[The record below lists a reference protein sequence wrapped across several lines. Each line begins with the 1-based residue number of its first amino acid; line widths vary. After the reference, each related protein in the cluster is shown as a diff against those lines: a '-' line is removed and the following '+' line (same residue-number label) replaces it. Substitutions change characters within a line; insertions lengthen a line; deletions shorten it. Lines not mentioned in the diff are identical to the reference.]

1 MRYKG
6 LDLNLLHALD
16 VLLEERN
23 VSRAA
28 DRLGLSQS
36 ALSAALSR
44 MRDFFGDELLVLEGR
59 RMHPTAFAEQL
70 ASQLRVSLDAV
81 DALLLTSRSFVPEK
95 SERTFRVIASDYL
108 VTAILSGLAERFTVT
123 APGIRLNYV
132 APDEAALERLLHG
145 DMDIMIAPRE
155 YLSPTLP
162 AEELYKERFVV
173 AGWRENPLFER
184 TITTGDIL
192 ASGHIAVEI
201 GSRRSSTF
209 ADQHMRLL
217 FGERRIEATV
227 SSFTVVPWMLRGTTR
242 LTLMHERL
250 ARVLAAELPLAFAP
264 LPFDFPEM
272 QEMVQFHRTKT
283 GDAGVRWL
291 IEQIRA
297 AANETFA
304 E

>member
-44 MRDFFGDELLVLEGR
+44 MRDFFGDELLILEGR
-59 RMHPTAFAEQL
+59 RMHPTAFAEQIT
-70 ASQLRVSLDAV
+70 SQLRVTLGAIDT
-81 DALLLTSRSFVPEK
+81 LLLTSRTFAPETA
-95 SERTFRVIASDYL
+95 ERTFRVIASDYL
-108 VTAILSGLAERFTVT
+108 VTAILSRLAERFTVA

-132 APDEAALERLLHG
+132 APDEAALDRLIHG

-155 YLSPTLP
+155 YLSPDLP
-162 AEELYKERFVV
+162 AEKLYTERFVV
-173 AGWRENPLFER
+173 AGWRENPIFDREI
-184 TITTGDIL
+184 TINDIL
-192 ASGHIAVEI
+192 AAGHIAVEI

-209 ADQHMRLL
+209 ADHQMRLL
-217 FGERRIEATV
+217 FGDRRIEATV
-227 SSFTVVPWMLRGTTR
+227 SSFTVVPWMLRGTSR

-250 ARVLAAELPLAFAP
+250 AKVLAAELPLAFAP

-272 QEMVQFHRTKT
+272 QEMVQYHRTKT

-297 AANETFA
+297 AADEVSVG
-304 E
+304 